1 MLVIETYN
9 AGGLQIS
16 VARSDSSYMEGM
28 KPVSLIVAFQKILK
42 GNRMR
47 QNPFPV
53 WKLSYT
59 KKKLD
64 ENAAMKEPSPWIHA

>member
-42 GNRMR
+42 GNRMG
-47 QNPFPV
+47 QISSLEVIP
-53 WKLSYT
+53 
-59 KKKLD
+59 KKTR
-64 ENAAMKEPSPWIHA
+64 